1 MRVGFVLRL
10 TLVFFAAG
18 GPAEAVQGQVQEPR
32 LRMAVDATQVTVG
45 GRLRLTVAVE
55 HDPEAAVQ
63 WPDSLDLGPFEV
75 LEAGAVP
82 PTREGDR
89 MVTAAVFTL
98 TAFEL
103 GELEIPSFELIVAAP
118 DGSETVLPTDPFVIE
133 VVSVGLDE
141 GSDIRDVKGPLSI
154 PLNVLLLWP
163 WLLALLVA
171 AAGGYWMARRIRR
184 DSAEEAP
191 SAPEAPPRPPH
202 EIAYEALEW
211 LEASPLLRQGRIKE
225 YYIEVSDIIRRY
237 IEGRYSMNA
246 LEMTTHEVLWRLDRA
261 GVRHETHARF
271 TEFLEACDLVKFA
284 KHRPSPAGCGDAV
297 SAARGL
303 VDATH
308 RVLPPEPQMVPDG
321 TTPQGDDDGRA
332 ESEPGREAGGAGELQ
347 SEPPAEVEGEIDDR
361 DRAAGG
367 ERTDTAG
374 APAGKTDGAEAESGT
389 ARTGASGDRAGEV
402 DGAEAEGTEVETV

>member
-1 MRVGFVLRL
+1 
-10 TLVFFAAG
+10 
-18 GPAEAVQGQVQEPR
+18 
-32 LRMAVDATQVTVG
+32 
-45 GRLRLTVAVE
+45 
-55 HDPEAAVQ
+55 
-63 WPDSLDLGPFEV
+63 
-75 LEAGAVP
+75 
-82 PTREGDR
+82 

-261 GVRHETHARF
+261 GVRHETHADSRSF
-271 TEFLEACDLVKFA
+271 SSL
-284 KHRPSPAGCGDAV
+284 
-297 SAARGL
+297 
-303 VDATH
+303 
-308 RVLPPEPQMVPDG
+308 
-321 TTPQGDDDGRA
+321 
-332 ESEPGREAGGAGELQ
+332 
-347 SEPPAEVEGEIDDR
+347 
-361 DRAAGG
+361 
-367 ERTDTAG
+367 
-374 APAGKTDGAEAESGT
+374 
-389 ARTGASGDRAGEV
+389 
-402 DGAEAEGTEVETV
+402 